1 MIEQCKKIKDTLT
14 ILKNKLTKDIKN
26 SEIKKIDSKILEE
39 EKKLKICLHNFKTD
53 ENIDSENIIFQKTT
67 STQKK
72 KLSKRIYR

>member
-53 ENIDSENIIFQKTT
+53 ENIIFQKTT